1 MQISP
6 VTKAQWIK
14 VAKALAYSFLS
25 TFIVALLAS
34 NELSTAALAAA
45 AVSGLNAVLVTV
57 KQLLTQG

>member
-34 NELSTAALAAA
+34 NEFSTAAIAAA